1 MHRWLQHLS
10 EQGRIPLLFF
20 LVGFVAGF
28 LFIRF
33 SVRMIRAQVSWW
45 PGNVTPGGHHV
56 HHVVFGVV
64 AMMVS
69 GVGTITVF
77 VDGTQT
83 TGAVLA
89 TIFGIG
95 SALVLDEF
103 ALIFYLEDV
112 YWAEQ
117 GRTSV
122 DAVFVAVAATVL
134 LLFGFTPLE
143 LFDVE
148 AFREYPD
155 IAIRSV
161 VVVVAVINLL
171 LAAIVL
177 AKGKIWTGLV
187 GLFFFPLLL
196 IGAIRLSRPGAPWAR
211 WRYTRRP
218 KRMDKALRRERTLRR
233 PVVRAKVWLQNVIAG
248 TPDIDHILV
257 AAEDELDRTVVPAP
271 APAPSPRRTERESV
285 EVS

>member
-218 KRMDKALRRERTLRR
+218 KRMEKALRRERTLRR

-271 APAPSPRRTERESV
+271 APAPRRTERESV